1 MTTIR
6 RAAALLTLFAAAAV
20 AGGCGAGQRHSNDR
34 GAPPPVSA
42 KLTSSQVSAL
52 RRYGAGD
59 TAFGLNVL
67 SKLCASQPGRN
78 EALSPVSLESGLGL
92 AYRGA
97 KGTTATAI
105 AKVLHLP
112 AAGQNLASGL
122 RARAAL
128 LASLNR
134 PGVTFTSSNQIWA
147 DPSLVTNPS
156 FVAAL
161 RASYQARLTHLP
173 LLSKPQISRTRI
185 NAVVAGDTRGHIT
198 DLLPP
203 GSIARGTIGWVLT
216 DALYLNAT
224 WKHPFSHAMT
234 APGAFNTGTGKVTAQ
249 YMTGPSFN
257 VATVHGWTAVALPYR
272 GGRLSMLAL
281 LPPATGKPTVGS
293 CQIPAAAAI
302 GQMASDVAASRAQTA
317 IALPKVKLAS
327 SESLNQVLT
336 SLGMGIAFTGRANFT
351 GLSPQAAGI
360 GFVRHAAT
368 LDVAEKGTVASA
380 ATAVGI
386 EPSMARLVLSFDR
399 PYLMLLRDSLT
410 GEPLMLA
417 WVANPALGERP

>member
-1 MTTIR
+1 MGMTAIR
-6 RAAALLTLFAAAAV
+6 RAIALLALLAAAV
-20 AGGCGAGQRHSNDR
+20 VASGCGAGHPRSAGS
-34 GAPPPVSA
+34 GAAPAVSA

-52 RRYGAGD
+52 RRYGVGD

-67 SKLCASQPGRN
+67 SELCASQPGRN
-78 EALSPVSLESGLGL
+78 EALSPVSLESGLGM
-92 AYRGA
+92 AYLGA

-112 AAGQNLASGL
+112 ATGQNLASGL

-134 PGVTFTSSNQIWA
+134 PGVTFTSSNRIWA
-147 DPSLVTNPS
+147 DPSLVTDPS

-161 RASYQARLTHLP
+161 RASYQAGLTHVP
-173 LLSKPQISRTRI
+173 LLSEPEQALTRI
-185 NAVVAGDTRGHIT
+185 NAAVAADTHGHIT
-198 DLLPP
+198 GLLPP
-203 GSIARGTIGWVLT
+203 GSIAPGTIGWVLT
-216 DALYLNAT
+216 DALYLNAA
-224 WKHPFSHAMT
+224 WKHPFNHAMT
-234 APGAFNTGTGKVTAQ
+234 RPGAFNTGTGKVTAQ
-249 YMTGPSFN
+249 YMTGQSFK
-257 VATVHGWTAVALPYR
+257 VATAHGWTAVSLPYR
-272 GGRLSMLAL
+272 GGRLGMLAL
-281 LPPATGKPTVGS
+281 LPPAAGKPTAGS
-293 CQIPAAAAI
+293 CQIPAAADI
-302 GQMASDVAASRAQTA
+302 GQIANDLAASHVQTD

-327 SESLNQVLT
+327 SESLNQALT

-351 GLSPQAAGI
+351 GLSPQACCI

-386 EPSMARLVLSFDR
+386 MPSMATNVLSFDR

-410 GEPLMLA
+410 GEPLILA
-417 WVANPALGERP
+417 WVANPARG